1 LNPRP
6 LDSLNPFLSNM
17 KETEN
22 PWVIDKSEKR
32 FAHFLS
38 FFAYLVVALLSGI
51 FITLLIAAWPSV
63 KVFGFSFF
71 ITRLWNPV
79 TEQFGSLPFLVGT
92 LITSFLA
99 LLISIPF
106 SVAISVFLG
115 EYFKEGALSSFL
127 KSSIEVLAGI
137 PSVIYGLWGL
147 FILVPIV
154 REMQMKL
161 GVPGEGVGIFSSSL
175 ILAIMVIPYAASIGR
190 EVISLAPTDLKEAA
204 FSLGATRYEVV
215 KKIVL
220 PYARSGII
228 AGVLLSLGRALG
240 ETMAVTMLIGNRNS
254 IPHSIFDPAN
264 TMASVIANEFTEA
277 TTTVYVASLINIALV
292 LFLVTMAVNLIG
304 TYIIKKFSIAAERE
318 VT

>member
-1 LNPRP
+1 
-6 LDSLNPFLSNM
+6 M
-17 KETEN
+17 KGTN
-22 PWVIDKSEKR
+22 NSTWVIDKSEKR

-190 EVISLAPTDLKEAA
+190 EVISLAPADLKEAA

-304 TYIIKKFSIAAERE
+304 TYIVKKFSIAAERE

>member
-1 LNPRP
+1 
-6 LDSLNPFLSNM
+6 M
-17 KETEN
+17 KETVN
-22 PWVIDKSEKR
+22 NTWVIDRSEKR
-32 FAHFLS
+32 FTNFLS
-38 FFAYLVVALLSGI
+38 FFAYLIIALLTGI
-51 FITLLIAAWPSV
+51 FITLLIAAWPSI

-71 ITRLWNPV
+71 IGRLWNPV
-79 TEQFGSLPFLVGT
+79 TNQFGSLPFLVGT
-92 LITSFLA
+92 LVTSFLA

-147 FILVPIV
+147 FILIPIV
-154 REMQMKL
+154 REFQIKM
-161 GVPGEGVGIFSSSL
+161 GVPGEGVGVFSSSL
-175 ILAIMVIPYAASIGR
+175 ILAIMVIPFAASIGR
-190 EVISLAPTDLKEAA
+190 EVIALAPADLKEAA

-228 AGVLLSLGRALG
+228 AGILLSLGRALG
-240 ETMAVTMLIGNRNS
+240 ETMAVTMLIGNRNA

-277 TTTVYVASLINIALV
+277 TSAVYVASLINIALV
-292 LFLVTMAVNLIG
+292 LFLVTMVVNLIG
-304 TYIIKKFSIAAERE
+304 NYIIKKFSIAAERE